1 MSAPDDL
8 DLGALE
14 KLAEMEAVIAGDKPM
29 PVRPHYVMQ
38 LIRRVREAE
47 QAAKVSKLNEQAA
60 QEAAAGLESALL
72 ESRENYA
79 AAKDELGAR
88 TRGYEAALKDARATA
103 ASAMCWLADCRIASG
118 DHGKRMLPEFV
129 EYLRQLHADSEAL
142 KEDRETVGKL
152 HLRLAG
158 RANRYRKLAEELDTA
173 RVGAARYE
181 KLRKLNAQQFQ
192 ELYQRNIRGEGRF
205 DDLVD
210 GL

>member
-29 PVRPHYVMQ
+29 LVRPHYVMQ

-72 ESRENYA
+72 ESR
-79 AAKDELGAR
+79 
-88 TRGYEAALKDARATA
+88 ATA

-118 DHGKRMLPEFV
+118 DHGKRMLPEFI

-142 KEDRETVGKL
+142 KEARETVGKL

-158 RANRYRKLAEELDTA
+158 RANQYRKLAEELDTA

-192 ELYQRNIRGEGRF
+192 ELYQRDIRGEGRF